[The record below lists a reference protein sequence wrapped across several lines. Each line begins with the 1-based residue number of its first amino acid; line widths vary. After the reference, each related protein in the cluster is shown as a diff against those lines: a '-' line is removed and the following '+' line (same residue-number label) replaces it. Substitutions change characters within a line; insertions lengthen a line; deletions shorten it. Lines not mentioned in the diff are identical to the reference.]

1 MMMIKRTFYAPI
13 GMAALAAAALWS
25 GDASAQIKQPGAHP
39 QYSVEIEPHLLLQWA
54 NRPWGNEGW
63 GPGVR
68 VNVPLMHNGPIDT
81 INNNMAIGFGF
92 DWAHFGDLCR
102 YWWGRRWNDRPRD
115 LDCSADVFWFPVV
128 LQWNFWLTPVIS
140 VFGEPGLAIEHTRFR
155 WEAYCEGSVTRT
167 CDYDGSDTD
176 LELVFWGGA
185 RFMFSDSV
193 GATVRVGT
201 PYISAGINFL
211 L

>member
-1 MMMIKRTFYAPI
+1 MLPRIPSWCA
-13 GMAALAAAALWS
+13 GAAACGLMLWS
-25 GDASAQIKQPGAHP
+25 NAASAQIKQPGAHP
-39 QYSVEIEPHLLLQWA
+39 DYGVEIEPHLLLQWT
-54 NRPWGNEGW
+54 NRPWGDEGF
-63 GPGVR
+63 GPGIR
-68 VNVPLMHNGPIDT
+68 INVPLMDNGPIDK

-92 DWAHFGDLCR
+92 DWAHFGDICK
-102 YWWGRRWNDRPRD
+102 YWWGRRFAGQPDD

-140 VFGEPGLAIEHTRFR
+140 VFGEPGLAIEHTRWR
-155 WEAYCEGSVTRT
+155 WEGYCNGFEI
-167 CDYDGSDTD
+167 CDFDGSDTD
-176 LELVFWGGA
+176 LEFVFWGGA